1 VVPVIN
7 DIGRYFV
14 NCTLFDFVS
23 VVDDFKVTIKIR
35 RLENMIRKLWF
46 IENMIRK
53 VRGKVGTK
61 EKSLGTRLGISL
73 WNFRAFVK
81 EFLPAEWTLQDGRR
95 RSWWVSNCK
104 MKNIYFHVFLTRNVF
119 LSGLMM
125 MLSNMMMSQ
134 TALFVVRAEHIPRAF
149 FIYFQL
155 KCAHFWS
162 KSAQCVKK
170 CTPFFHGTCAHN
182 FQRLNSVSFFKFQEN
197 FDLKIP

>member
-1 VVPVIN
+1 LFCILSKYSVVPVIN

-53 VRGKVGTK
+53 VRGKVGIK

-81 EFLPAEWTLQDGRR
+81 EFLPAEWTRVGNLAFLRPNN
-95 RSWWVSNCK
+95 SILAFLFLVWPWKKCLAFWL
-104 MKNIYFHVFLTRNVF
+104 YF
-119 LSGLMM
+119 G
-125 MLSNMMMSQ
+125 
-134 TALFVVRAEHIPRAF
+134 F
-149 FIYFQL
+149 FI
-155 KCAHFWS
+155 KW
-162 KSAQCVKK
+162 
-170 CTPFFHGTCAHN
+170 
-182 FQRLNSVSFFKFQEN
+182 
-197 FDLKIP
+197 

>member
-1 VVPVIN
+1 MLSIFGVSILFCILSKYSVVPVIN

-53 VRGKVGTK
+53 VRGKVGIK

-81 EFLPAEWTLQDGRR
+81 EFLPAEWSPGLVTWPFCGQITRFWLFYFLFGLE
-95 RSWWVSNCK
+95 
-104 MKNIYFHVFLTRNVF
+104 KNVWPFGSILAF
-119 LSGLMM
+119 LS
-125 MLSNMMMSQ
+125 SDRN
-134 TALFVVRAEHIPRAF
+134 FH
-149 FIYFQL
+149 YF
-155 KCAHFWS
+155 
-162 KSAQCVKK
+162 
-170 CTPFFHGTCAHN
+170 
-182 FQRLNSVSFFKFQEN
+182 
-197 FDLKIP
+197 